1 MTNYLLTIR
10 FDGSSY
16 HGWQFQENAISV
28 QQRIMEAAARM
39 FGEKTVVNGC
49 SRTDAGVHANR
60 FCCNF
65 KAPRFYPCGNVIA
78 AMNTY
83 LPDDIAVLAC
93 EVADDD
99 FHARFSCKGKE
110 YEYVVWNAPVRD
122 PFLQKRAYH
131 YKYPIDVQFLDKQAK
146 DLLGT
151 HDFTCFMASG
161 SEAKTTVRT
170 ITRAD
175 VRREGDKVIFTFGA
189 DGFLYNMVRI
199 MTGTLLYISAGKIAP
214 DTIPA
219 IIESKDRL
227 QAGITV
233 PGDGLYLNRI
243 YY

>member
-10 FDGSSY
+10 FDGSAY

-39 FGEKTVVNGC
+39 FGEKPVVNGC

-65 KAPRFYPCGNVIA
+65 KTERCYPCENVVA
-78 AMNTY
+78 ALNTY
-83 LPDDIAVLAC
+83 LPNDIAVLSC
-93 EVADDD
+93 EQVEDD

-122 PFLQKRAYH
+122 PFLDKRVYH
-131 YKYPIDVQFLDKQAK
+131 YKYPVDADFLDKQAK
-146 DLLGT
+146 DLLGK
-151 HDFTCFMASG
+151 HDFTCFMAAG
-161 SEAKTTVRT
+161 SDAKTTVRT
-170 ITRAD
+170 VTRAD
-175 VRREGDKVIFTFGA
+175 VRRDGDRVIFTFAA

-199 MTGTLLYISAGKIAP
+199 MTGTLLYIAAGKIEP
-214 DTIPA
+214 GTIPA

-227 QAGITV
+227 RAGITV

-243 YY
+243 FY

>member
-10 FDGSSY
+10 YDGSSY

-28 QQRIMEAAARM
+28 QQCIMQAAARM
-39 FGEKTVVNGC
+39 FGEAPVVNGC

-60 FCCNF
+60 YCCNF
-65 KAPRFYPCGNVIA
+65 KAPRFYPCENVVA

-83 LPDDIAVLAC
+83 LPFDIVVLSC
-93 EVADDD
+93 EVVDDD

-122 PFLQKRAYH
+122 PFLHKRSYH
-131 YKYPIDVQFLDKQAK
+131 YKYPLDADFLDKQAK

-151 HDFTCFMASG
+151 HDFTCFMAAG
-161 SEAKTTVRT
+161 SDAKTTVRT
-170 ITRAD
+170 ISRAD

-199 MTGTLLYISAGKIAP
+199 MTGTLLYIAAGKIAP
-214 DTIPA
+214 DSIPA

>member
-10 FDGSSY
+10 YDGSGY
-16 HGWQFQENAISV
+16 HGWQYQENAVSV
-28 QQRIMEAAARM
+28 QQCIMEAAARM
-39 FGEKTVVNGC
+39 FGETPVVNGC

-65 KAPRFYPCGNVIA
+65 KAPRCYPCENVVA

-83 LPDDIAVLAC
+83 LPFDIVVLSC
-93 EVADDD
+93 EVVDDD

-110 YEYVVWNAPVRD
+110 YEYVVWNTPVRD
-122 PFLQKRAYH
+122 PFLHKRAYH
-131 YKYPIDVQFLDKQAK
+131 YKYPLDADFLDKQAK

-151 HDFTCFMASG
+151 HDFTCFMAAG
-161 SEAKTTVRT
+161 SDAKTTVRT
-170 ITRAD
+170 ISRAD
-175 VRREGDKVIFTFGA
+175 DRREGDTVIFTFGA

-199 MTGTLLYISAGKIAP
+199 MTGTLLYIASGKIKP
-214 DTIPA
+214 GSIPA

>member
-10 FDGSSY
+10 FDGSRY
-16 HGWQFQENAISV
+16 HGWQYQENAISV

-39 FGEKTVVNGC
+39 FGETPVVNGC

-65 KAPRFYPCGNVIA
+65 KVPKEYPPENVIA
-78 AMNTY
+78 ALNTY
-83 LPDDIAVLAC
+83 LPNDIAVLEC
-93 EVADDD
+93 RTVDED

-110 YEYVVWNAPVRD
+110 YEYVVWNAPIRD
-122 PFLQKRAYH
+122 PFLEKRAYQ
-131 YKYPIDVQFLDKQAK
+131 YKYPLDADLLDRQAK
-146 DLLGT
+146 DLLGK
-151 HDFTCFMASG
+151 HDFCCFMAAG
-161 SEAKTTVRT
+161 SDAKTTVRT

-175 VRREGDKVIFTFGA
+175 VRREGEKVIFTFAA

-199 MTGTLLYISAGKIAP
+199 MTGTLLYIGGGKIP
-214 DTIPA
+214 QDSIPA
-219 IIESKDRL
+219 IIASKDRL

-243 YY
+243 FY

>member
-10 FDGSSY
+10 YDGSAY
-16 HGWQFQENAISV
+16 HGWQFQENAVSV

-39 FGEKTVVNGC
+39 FGEVPVVNGC

-65 KAPRFYPCGNVIA
+65 KAPRLYPCENVVA

-83 LPDDIAVLAC
+83 LPFDIVVMSC
-93 EVADDD
+93 EVVDDD

-122 PFLQKRAYH
+122 PFLHKRAYH
-131 YKYPIDVQFLDKQAK
+131 YKYPLDVQFLDKQAK

-151 HDFTCFMASG
+151 HDFSCFMAAG
-161 SEAKTTVRT
+161 SDAKTTVRT
-170 ITRAD
+170 ISRAD

-199 MTGTLLYISAGKIAP
+199 MTGTLLYIAAGKIPA
-214 DTIPA
+214 DSVPA
-219 IIESKDRL
+219 IIASKDRL

>member
-10 FDGSSY
+10 FDGSAY
-16 HGWQFQENAISV
+16 HGWQYQENAVSV
-28 QQRIMEAAARM
+28 QQCVMEAAARM
-39 FGEKTVVNGC
+39 FGETLTVNGC

-65 KAPRFYPCGNVIA
+65 KAPREYPTENVLA
-78 AMNTY
+78 ALNTY
-83 LPDDIAVLAC
+83 LPYDIVVLDC
-93 EVADDD
+93 QTVDEN
-99 FHARFSCKGKE
+99 FHARFSCKSKE

-122 PFLQKRAYH
+122 PFLAKRAYH
-131 YKYPIDVQFLDKQAK
+131 YKYPLDAAFLNQQAG
-146 DLLGT
+146 DLLGK
-151 HDFTCFMASG
+151 HDFACFMAAG

-170 ITRAD
+170 LMNAD
-175 VRREGDKVIFTFGA
+175 VRREGDKVIFTFRA

-199 MTGTLLYISAGKIAP
+199 MTGTLLYIAAGKIEA

-219 IIESKDRL
+219 ILASKDRL